1 MGTCSESGE
10 GASDPRSEFARAR
23 RAIVIGVAI
32 GHVNRHSSSRWFAF
46 SSPASMLVASKNTLR
61 GKNTQDEAQAG
72 SSDRAFLQS
81 PQRWALKTM
90 V

>member
-1 MGTCSESGE
+1 
-10 GASDPRSEFARAR
+10 
-23 RAIVIGVAI
+23 
-32 GHVNRHSSSRWFAF
+32 
-46 SSPASMLVASKNTLR
+46 MLVASKNTLR
-61 GKNTQDEAQAG
+61 GKNTQDEAQAE